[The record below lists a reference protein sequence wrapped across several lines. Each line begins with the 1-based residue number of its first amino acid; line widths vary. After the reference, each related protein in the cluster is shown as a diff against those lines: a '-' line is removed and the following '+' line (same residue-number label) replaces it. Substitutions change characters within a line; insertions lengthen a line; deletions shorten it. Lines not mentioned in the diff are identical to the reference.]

1 MPHPCIHGPDNYGE
15 RVKTPQHDSADRIRI
30 ASVKGAL
37 SNLAGKIRRGELDQ
51 AAAVAEL
58 HAITRDPHLLAHG
71 LGAPGKWGTGSVVLE
86 LALAA
91 GIDVDEAQ
99 RIHDEMH
106 PPGRRGMRLGRT
118 D

>member
-1 MPHPCIHGPDNYGE
+1 M
-15 RVKTPQHDSADRIRI
+15 KTPHHDTADRIRI

-37 SNLAGKIRRGELDQ
+37 SNLAGKVRRGEMDET
-51 AAAVAEL
+51 AAVAEL
-58 HAITRDPHLLAHG
+58 RDITTDPHLLAHG
-71 LGAPGKWGTGSVVLE
+71 LGRPGKWATGSVVLQ

-91 GIDVDEAQ
+91 GVDVDEAQ

-106 PPGRRGMRLGRT
+106 PPGRHGLRLGRA